1 MVEYSLIASQSAA
14 FLTGIFGRLQS
25 LLDAIPFGSPVF
37 IGAGIAIV
45 LYLLF
50 RKR

>member
-1 MVEYSLIASQSAA
+1 MVEYGLLASKSSE
-14 FLTGIFGRLQS
+14 LLSGIIGQMQS
-25 LLDAIPFGSPVF
+25 LWDVIPFGSPVA
-37 IGAGIAIV
+37 IGAGIAMV

>member
-1 MVEYSLIASQSAA
+1 MVEYGLLASKSSEI
-14 FLTGIFGRLQS
+14 LLGIFGQLQS
-25 LLDAIPFGSPVF
+25 LWDSIPFGSPAA
-37 IGAGIAIV
+37 IGAGVVLV

>member
-1 MVEYSLIASQSAA
+1 MVEYGLLASKSSD
-14 FLTGIFGRLQS
+14 FLPGIIGQLQGVW
-25 LLDAIPFGSPVF
+25 DAIPFGSPAA

-50 RKR
+50 WKR

>member
-1 MVEYSLIASQSAA
+1 MVEYGILVSKSSEILS
-14 FLTGIFGRLQS
+14 GIFGQLQS
-25 LLDAIPFGSPVF
+25 LWDAIPFGSPYV
-37 IGAGIAIV
+37 IGAGIVMV